1 MCVQAHVLVC
11 VYIMYFYCSDVVM
24 ELSREIVLFGSEVLN
39 SLWIILLEQLRING
53 IIVKEVWYR
62 SARYITIVVVICL
75 LYHLISTH
83 CHPLRHC

>member
-11 VYIMYFYCSDVVM
+11 IYIMHFYCSDVVM

-39 SLWIILLEQLRING
+39 SLWITLLEQLRING

-62 SARYITIVVVICL
+62 SA
-75 LYHLISTH
+75 LIHHNSGSD
-83 CHPLRHC
+83 LFALSFD